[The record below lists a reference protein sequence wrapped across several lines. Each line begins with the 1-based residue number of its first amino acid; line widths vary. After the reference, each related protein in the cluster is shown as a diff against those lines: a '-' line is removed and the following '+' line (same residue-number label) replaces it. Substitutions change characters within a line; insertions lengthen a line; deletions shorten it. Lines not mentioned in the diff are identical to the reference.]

1 MGDRAGG
8 GRRMAAGRLQG
19 RSRRRW
25 VITGAVTG
33 LWLLMLIIS
42 GSLTGSL
49 VLLVLA
55 LLFLGLMAVGLRSLG
70 VSRDHPAVQALAT
83 RPWRDGREVLALA
96 LRHMSEVFIIT
107 PNGSRLA
114 PSSVELCMNP
124 ADLDSL
130 ANLID
135 LELVNASA
143 AEAYVAEI
151 TASGAQVRQ
160 DVPIEVAWS
169 RTRPSRPGATACGR
183 AGRTRSAPA
192 RRRLPAPAAPAPR
205 QPAPPGPSPTP
216 PLARATQPPPRPSP
230 PTAAAAGSTRR
241 RPRRW
246 RPGPRATPRPAPRHD
261 VRAAPNPLL
270 RLLTGDLTAETRVSG
285 ACAGRGPAAE
295 LLLPADPT
303 VSRVQPS
310 SPRGRRVADHRR
322 GPQRAGRQR
331 DGPDRRAGGP
341 RRGRHPVGTAARLA
355 ELAGPDP
362 ALTSVRAPGAV
373 RISCSA

>member
-1 MGDRAGG
+1 MMGDRAGG

-19 RSRRRW
+19 RNRRRW
-25 VITGAVTG
+25 VIAGAVTG

-42 GSLTGSL
+42 GSLTASL

-70 VSRDHPAVQALAT
+70 ISRDHPALQALAT

-143 AEAYVAEI
+143 AEAYVAEVS
-151 TASGAQVRQ
+151 ASGAQVRQ
-160 DVPIEVAWS
+160 DVPIEVRVVPDAAVPAG
-169 RTRPSRPGATACGR
+169 RYGLRQGQPDALRAAPGAAHR
-183 AGRTRSAPA
+183 AAAGGGFARPA
-192 RRRLPAPAAPAPR
+192 
-205 QPAPPGPSPTP
+205 P
-216 PLARATQPPPRPSP
+216 PLARATPAS
-230 PTAAAAGSTRR
+230 AAAVPSHDGRGGVHLADAPTMAA
-241 RPRRW
+241 W
-246 RPGPRATPRPAPRHD
+246 TPGDATTS
-261 VRAAPNPLL
+261 AATMCELTPNPLL
-270 RLLTGDLTAETRVSG
+270 RLTTGELTAETRVSG

-295 LLLPADPT
+295 LLLPSDPT
-303 VSRVQPS
+303 VSRVHAQF
-310 SPRGRRVADHRR
+310 ACE
-322 GPQRAGRQR
+322 AGEWRITGVGLNGLAVNGTVLTDAQVVR
-331 DGPDRRAGGP
+331 DGDVIRWGKRPDSLSSRVQIRP
-341 RRGRHPVGTAARLA
+341 
-355 ELAGPDP
+355 
-362 ALTSVRAPGAV
+362 
-373 RISCSA
+373 

>member
-1 MGDRAGG
+1 MMGDRAGG

-42 GSLTGSL
+42 GSLTASL

-107 PNGSRLA
+107 PSGSRLA

-143 AEAYVAEI
+143 AEAYEAEI

-160 DVPIEVAWS
+160 DVPIEVRVVPDPAVPAG
-169 RTRPSRPGATACGR
+169 RYGLRQGRPDALRAAPGAAHR
-183 AGRTRSAPA
+183 APA
-192 RRRLPAPAAPAPR
+192 GAGFARPQPVPAA
-205 QPAPPGPSPTP
+205 TP
-216 PLARATQPPPRPSP
+216 PPARATSAS
-230 PTAAAAGSTRR
+230 AAAVPSHGGRGGVHSADAPTMAA
-241 RPRRW
+241 W
-246 RPGPRATPRPAPRHD
+246 TPGDATTSA
-261 VRAAPNPLL
+261 ATMCELAPNPLL
-270 RLLTGDLTAETRVSG
+270 RLLTGELTAETRVSG

-303 VSRVQPS
+303 VSRVHAQFTCAAGEW
-310 SPRGRRVADHRR
+310 RITGVGLNGLAVNGNVLTDEQVVRDGDIIRWGRR
-322 GPQRAGRQR
+322 
-331 DGPDRRAGGP
+331 PDSLSSRVQIRP
-341 RRGRHPVGTAARLA
+341 
-355 ELAGPDP
+355 
-362 ALTSVRAPGAV
+362 
-373 RISCSA
+373 

>member
-1 MGDRAGG
+1 
-8 GRRMAAGRLQG
+8 MAAGRLQG

-25 VITGAVTG
+25 VIAGAVTG

-42 GSLTGSL
+42 GSLTASL

-70 VSRDHPAVQALAT
+70 IGRDHPAVQALAT

-124 ADLDSL
+124 ADIDSL

-160 DVPIEVAWS
+160 DVPIEVRVVPDPAVPAG
-169 RTRPSRPGATACGR
+169 RYGLRQGRPDALRAAPGDAVR
-183 AGRTRSAPA
+183 AGVA
-192 RRRLPAPAAPAPR
+192 PAPASPARPR
-205 QPAPPGPSPTP
+205 PWPGRPQ
-216 PLARATQPPPRPSP
+216 LPPRPPP

-246 RPGPRATPRPAPRHD
+246 RPGRRATPRPP
-261 VRAAPNPLL
+261 
-270 RLLTGDLTAETRVSG
+270 
-285 ACAGRGPAAE
+285 
-295 LLLPADPT
+295 
-303 VSRVQPS
+303 
-310 SPRGRRVADHRR
+310 
-322 GPQRAGRQR
+322 
-331 DGPDRRAGGP
+331 P
-341 RRGRHPVGTAARLA
+341 RRCASWPPTRCCG
-355 ELAGPDP
+355 
-362 ALTSVRAPGAV
+362 
-373 RISCSA
+373 C

>member
-1 MGDRAGG
+1 MMGDRAGG
-8 GRRMAAGRLQG
+8 GRRMAGGRLQG

-25 VITGAVTG
+25 VITGAVIG

-42 GSLTGSL
+42 GSLTASL

-70 VSRDHPAVQALAT
+70 VSKDHPAVQALAT

-124 ADLDSL
+124 ADIDSL

-160 DVPIEVAWS
+160 DVPIEVRVVPDPAVPAG
-169 RTRPSRPGATACGR
+169 RYGLRQGRPDALRAAPGAALHAA
-183 AGRTRSAPA
+183 AGAGFA
-192 RRRLPAPAAPAPR
+192 RPQPVAAA
-205 QPAPPGPSPTP
+205 TP
-216 PLARATQPPPRPSP
+216 PLARANSAS
-230 PTAAAAGSTRR
+230 AAAAPSHGGRGGVHSADAPTMAA
-241 RPRRW
+241 W
-246 RPGPRATPRPAPRHD
+246 TPGDATNSATTS
-261 VRAAPNPLL
+261 AATMCELAPNPLL
-270 RLLTGDLTAETRVSG
+270 RLMTGELTAETRVSG

-303 VSRVQPS
+303 VSRVHAQFTCAAGEW
-310 SPRGRRVADHRR
+310 RITGVGLNGLAVNGTVLTDEQVVRDGDVIRWGRR
-322 GPQRAGRQR
+322 
-331 DGPDRRAGGP
+331 PD
-341 RRGRHPVGTAARLA
+341 
-355 ELAGPDP
+355 
-362 ALTSVRAPGAV
+362 SVSSRVQIRP
-373 RISCSA
+373 

>member
-1 MGDRAGG
+1 
-8 GRRMAAGRLQG
+8 MAAGRLQG

-33 LWLLMLIIS
+33 LWLLMFILS
-42 GSLTGSL
+42 GSLTASL

-55 LLFLGLMAVGLRSLG
+55 LLFLGLMVVGLRSLG
-70 VSRDHPAVQALAT
+70 VGRDHPAVQALAT

-124 ADLDSL
+124 ADLGSL

-160 DVPIEVAWS
+160 DVPIEVRVVPDPAVPAG
-169 RTRPSRPGATACGR
+169 RYGLRQGRPDGLRAAPGDALR
-183 AGRTRSAPA
+183 AGVAPSAGLARPA
-192 RRRLPAPAAPAPR
+192 
-205 QPAPPGPSPTP
+205 P
-216 PLARATQPPPRPSP
+216 PLARATSAS
-230 PTAAAAGSTRR
+230 AAAAPSHGGRGGVHSADAPTMAA
-241 RPRRW
+241 W
-246 RPGPRATPRPAPRHD
+246 TPGDATIGA
-261 VRAAPNPLL
+261 ATMCELAPNPLL
-270 RLLTGDLTAETRVSG
+270 RLLTGELTAETRVSG

-303 VSRVQPS
+303 VSRVHAQFTCAS
-310 SPRGRRVADHRR
+310 GEWRITGVGLNGLAVNGTVLTDEQVVRDGDVIRWGRR
-322 GPQRAGRQR
+322 
-331 DGPDRRAGGP
+331 PD
-341 RRGRHPVGTAARLA
+341 
-355 ELAGPDP
+355 
-362 ALTSVRAPGAV
+362 SVSSRVQIRP
-373 RISCSA
+373 